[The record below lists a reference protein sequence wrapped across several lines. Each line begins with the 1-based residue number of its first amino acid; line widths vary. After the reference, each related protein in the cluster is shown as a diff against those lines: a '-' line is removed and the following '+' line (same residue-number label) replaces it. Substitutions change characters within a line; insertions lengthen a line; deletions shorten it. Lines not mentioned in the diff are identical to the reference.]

1 MDEYKKQKESM
12 PTSTENERTTTLKN
26 APRRRFEMSDRLRQ
40 MIVGI
45 IQTKMIM
52 YKPPPT
58 PPQSQ
63 SQPQL
68 AELQQQQKL
77 EYIQQFFDAEL
88 IPIWPKNWMQR
99 NVLLNIYTLKYLPQ
113 QQKNPAANTSFENPS
128 PSPLKSTTTPTA
140 TNLSSPSVSIS
151 QQHQHVSSARQTPTT
166 SLSTGAHSVSV
177 SSPLSTSLSLSQP
190 SKIQTSASVPHHLT
204 NQVLLKVK
212 KKNKENVE
220 I

>member
-12 PTSTENERTTTLKN
+12 PTSTESERTTTLKN

-45 IQTKMIM
+45 IQTKMAM
-52 YKPPPT
+52 YKPPPPPP

-63 SQPQL
+63 PQPQL

-128 PSPLKSTTTPTA
+128 PSPLKTTTPT
-140 TNLSSPSVSIS
+140 TNLSSPSVSIP

-177 SSPLSTSLSLSQP
+177 SSPLSTSSSLSLSQP
-190 SKIQTSASVPHHLT
+190 SKIQASASVPHHLT
-204 NQVLLKVK
+204 NQVLLKS
-212 KKNKENVE
+212 
-220 I
+220 